1 MTALQNQKVISAKDT
16 DDGEVVYLTSCDAWS
31 PDVAIAEL
39 LSEED
44 FGWRLAFARRLREVV
59 DAGLTDAREG
69 AHGLPEL
76 IAA

>member
-1 MTALQNQKVISAKDT
+1 MTAVQSQKVILAKDT
-16 DDGEVVYLTSCDAWS
+16 NDGQAVYLTSCDAWS
-31 PDVAIAEL
+31 PDITVAEL

-44 FGWRLAFARRLREVV
+44 FGWRLSFAQRLREVV
-59 DAGLTDAREG
+59 DASLIDAREG